1 MQIILTQQERDLT
14 EFLSRLLN
22 TSCPIQL
29 SHTVL
34 AFPDPL
40 KIKLFELVSLTLNID
55 IALVNQLFKRLVFKS
70 VQTLRLQCQNLN
82 SLSFKV
88 DQTLQDTKVQDTNKC
103 EHVQTTDCKN
113 ARCYN
118 LSKNAP
124 RTQSKEQIEF
134 QNRFSSSLQTVLKI
148 KETNNKTL
156 SEKAVCYLQN
166 NNSIQFWKEMHELIP
181 DKSTVQLREY
191 FQNSFKRFMHQE
203 FINKEDKMVLKD
215 LINEMKDKKP
225 AEIADKFMEMTADRN
240 YFKRNVLMYVVNVQ
254 SKLRQRVL

>member
-88 DQTLQDTKVQDTNKC
+88 DQTLQGTKVQDTNEC

-113 ARCYN
+113 TRCYN

-134 QNRFSSSLQTVLKI
+134 QNRFSSSLQTVLKL
-148 KETNNKTL
+148 KEVNNKIL

-166 NNSIQFWKEMHELIP
+166 NNSIQFYLVKKFHSRCYKYS
-181 DKSTVQLREY
+181 KSRL
-191 FQNSFKRFMHQE
+191 
-203 FINKEDKMVLKD
+203 
-215 LINEMKDKKP
+215 
-225 AEIADKFMEMTADRN
+225 
-240 YFKRNVLMYVVNVQ
+240 
-254 SKLRQRVL
+254 